1 MAEKMEVKILKKGK
15 KVLATGFHIHQA
27 TDYTINNN
35 AQAILDLLTSLLL
48 SKTYYHSFQLGHY
61 GCWCYYCHLQH
72 MMLRTIMDRGQTY
85 KYLNGALALEKFE
98 ETDPPYSFYEEWLK
112 KNNLP

>member
-1 MAEKMEVKILKKGK
+1 MAEKKKKVKIKKK
-15 KVLATGFHIHQA
+15 RKLLAPGFHIHQA

-35 AQAILDLLTSLLL
+35 TQAILDSLTSSLLA
-48 SKTYYHSFQLGHY
+48 KGYYHSFQSGHY

-72 MMLRTIMDRGQTY
+72 IMLRTIMDRGHNC

-98 ETDPPYSFYEEWLK
+98 ETDPVYPFYEE
-112 KNNLP
+112 